1 VFLLL
6 STQLLKLEPQMRRIR
21 SSSIFVALILVASM
35 TAMMAGCAKQNSAPA
50 PQAGVNA
57 GPDGKPASFREPVR
71 LSSKDG
77 VLEVRLSAHQST
89 VNLDTVSEPVANFLT
104 YGFDLIKGSASDGS
118 TKGDHLYPGP
128 TLRVEPGEKLIVHYD
143 NDLQN
148 LDIRDFYDP
157 AFTPKNGEVPIY
169 PPPLKETPLN
179 LHTHGLHVSP
189 SGNADNVLLS
199 IPAGMGNTYTYD
211 VPETMPNGLYW
222 YHSHRHTMT
231 SQQTYAGLAGLLEIG
246 RPDGNL
252 QVVTK
257 NNIPVR
263 DMAIQYN
270 FVFDRKGRGHQLN
283 NYTWPQFVSTLKP
296 PDGPQLADGTY
307 QPSLAPVNMA
317 DTTEG
322 AKYITPWYQGPL
334 SPHNNRGQTQFM
346 PSNLIG
352 FDSPTEK
359 VGENPDLPD
368 NQRDVQFTV
377 NGQFQPE
384 LKIKPGQTEIWA
396 VANISDIAY
405 MTVRL
410 TETAT
415 GNHPKI
421 TIVGQDGNPYTQVGK
436 PVYGDGT
443 TLDIPPGSRY
453 AIAVTMPK
461 EGDLVLEFPPDPR
474 AKEIVNPG
482 VLYTNNGT
490 KNPPA
495 ALGTL
500 TVDPKYIS
508 YADGFFVFPTQ
519 TLIHA
524 TPDTSGQGQT
534 TVFEP
539 GQNLDAFTSFVDT
552 AAMTPAVKR
561 ALSITDTIGGDKAS
575 NNDPKAVIYQF
586 DDSAFP
592 NVALIQPRLNS
603 VEEWRITNFNNDAH
617 PMHIHVNDFQ
627 VMEIDDPHRGK
638 TGVQGW
644 GLDNVNVPAPIFDDK
659 HVVSTPATLTLRQE
673 FLEYAG
679 TYVIHCHR
687 LNHEDNG
694 LMALINVIPE
704 VSTYAV
710 AIPGSKGKPASVQI
724 RNADGDKVI
733 QTVVPFPDFEGT
745 PSVAMA
751 DVNGDMILDLIAGT
765 GNGTSP
771 EVVAYDGNN
780 TADGLFRTEITR
792 FAPFA
797 ADVTGGVAVAGAD
810 IDGNSLADNIVVGS
824 GPGTESQVKVFSSTL
839 PTEPATSPDVFSTFT
854 PYPGSKSG
862 VSLATGMVEAGS
874 GRESL
879 VTAPGPGDA
888 PLIKSFRWDL
898 FTPTAKSQANGT
910 VTQHHSGKPS
920 DPAMTSQFMAYD
932 ENYRDGVAVS
942 TGWVAGA
949 EGGAKSIVTSQLA
962 GDGRV
967 KVWSSGSK
975 LDGQPTMYLDSPDHH
990 DDDVKYAEISSFV
1003 PFPGASPGVT
1013 VATSSTEYGADLL
1026 VAGTTPGGQE
1036 VRKYTMERAAP
1047 DAKTVAP
1054 KQIASLPVIP
1064 ALAAAAPLAGR

>member
-1 VFLLL
+1 
-6 STQLLKLEPQMRRIR
+6 MRRLR
-21 SSSIFVALILVASM
+21 AKSIPVIALAVVVSM
-35 TAMMAGCAKQNSAPA
+35 TAMTTACGKQNSVPA
-50 PQAGVNA
+50 PQGGVNA
-57 GPDGKPASFREPVR
+57 GADGEPAPFKEPVR
-71 LSSKDG
+71 LSSEDG

-89 VNLDTVSEPVANFLT
+89 VNLDTVKEPVTNFLT
-104 YGFDLIKGSASDGS
+104 YGFDMIKGTSSDGS

-148 LDIRDFYDP
+148 LDIGDFYDP

-169 PPPLKETPLN
+169 PPPLTETPLN

-189 SGNADNVLLS
+189 QGNADNVLLS

-211 VPETMPNGLYW
+211 VPKTMPNGLYW

-252 QVVTK
+252 PIVTK
-257 NNIPVR
+257 NKIPVR

-270 FVFDRKGRGHQLN
+270 FVFDRKGRGHQLS
-283 NYTWPQFVSTLKP
+283 NYTWPQFVSTVKP
-296 PDGPQLADGTY
+296 ADGSQLADGTY
-307 QPSLAPVNMA
+307 QPILAPVNIA

-359 VGENPDLPD
+359 VGENPNLPD
-368 NQRDVQFTV
+368 NQRDVQFTI
-377 NGQFQPE
+377 NGQFQPD

-453 AIAVTMPK
+453 AIAVSMPK

-474 AKEIVNPG
+474 AREIVNPG

-495 ALGTL
+495 VLGTL

-524 TPDTSGQGQT
+524 TPDTSGEGRT

-552 AAMTPAVKR
+552 SVMTPAVKR
-561 ALSITDTIGGDKAS
+561 ALTITDTIGGDKAS

-638 TGVQGW
+638 TGVQPW
-644 GLDNVNVPAPIFDDK
+644 GLDNVNVPAPVFDDK

-694 LMALINVIPE
+694 LMALINVIPQL
-704 VSTYAV
+704 STYAV
-710 AIPGSKGKPASVQI
+710 AIPGAKGRPASVQV
-724 RNADGDKVI
+724 RDGNGDKVLR
-733 QTVVPFPDFEGT
+733 TVVPFPDFEGT
-745 PSVAMA
+745 PSVAMG
-751 DVNGDMILDLIAGT
+751 DVNGDMILDLVAGT
-765 GNGTSP
+765 GRGASP
-771 EVVAYDGNN
+771 EVVAYDGND
-780 TADGLFRTEITR
+780 TADGLFRTEMTR
-792 FAPFA
+792 FAPFG
-797 ADVTGGVAVAGAD
+797 ADSTGGVTVAGAD
-810 IDGNSLADNIVVGS
+810 IDGNSLADNIIVGS
-824 GPGTESQVKVFSSTL
+824 GPGMESQVKVFSSSL
-839 PTEPATSPDVFSTFT
+839 PAEPGEAPEVFSTFT
-854 PYPGSKSG
+854 PYPGSRSG
-862 VSLATGMVEAGS
+862 VSLATGLVEAGS
-874 GRESL
+874 GRESV
-879 VTAPGPGDA
+879 VTAPGPGDT

-910 VTQHHSGKPS
+910 ATQHHSGKPS

-932 ENYRDGVAVS
+932 EDYSGGVALS
-942 TGWVAGA
+942 AGWVAGA
-949 EGGAKSIVTSQLA
+949 EGGAMSIVTSQLA

-967 KVWSSGSK
+967 RVWSSGSK
-975 LDGQPTMYLDSPDHH
+975 LDGQPTMYLDNPNHH
-990 DDDVKYAEISSFV
+990 EEDVKYAEISSFV
-1003 PFPGASPGVT
+1003 PFQGAKPGAT

-1026 VAGTTPGGQE
+1026 VAGMTPGGQE
-1036 VRKYTMERAAP
+1036 VRKYTLQRPAP

-1064 ALAAAAPLAGR
+1064 GVAAAAPLAGR